1 MVSSQKS
8 MTGLPVSQVKKNSNN
23 MTLKFKKPSEKPTES
38 EPSTQSTER
47 SSKPENSKEIF
58 ELKKLIDTKEHALEK
73 VRKERD
79 DFWTILNSDK
89 YRNFKSVEE

>member
-1 MVSSQKS
+1 
-8 MTGLPVSQVKKNSNN
+8 MTGLPVAQVKKNSNN
-23 MTLKFKKPSEKPTES
+23 MSLKFKKPSEIPS

-47 SSKPENSKEIF
+47 SSKPENSREIF